1 MEMNRRDALKMLGA
15 AAGAALAPGRAS
27 AQSGEIPVG
36 SLLDG
41 TGPINIYGLPM
52 IESTKFAID
61 DINAQGGVLGRRLR
75 LVQLDA
81 QSKDRK
87 STRLNSS
94 HQIISYAVFC
104 L

>member
-41 TGPINIYGLPM
+41 TGP
-52 IESTKFAID
+52 ST
-61 DINAQGGVLGRRLR
+61 
-75 LVQLDA
+75 
-81 QSKDRK
+81 
-87 STRLNSS
+87 STGFR
-94 HQIISYAVFC
+94 
-104 L
+104 